1 MATKSAAL
9 RESDNLSPVDAL
21 VEFKRRLTMSVLGPA
36 GDTRKVVFALL
47 SKVWWNRGRRYV
59 VGALP
64 EKRCNFV
71 AMTMVKNSDRYLV
84 DWLRFHWAGGVEHFF
99 IYINESRRESVDRI
113 FALVRDA
120 GFETFVTLMF
130 WPDAPSLVRYGEPSD
145 SRSLPTV
152 HESAA
157 MHFWKNYGHLASYYM
172 KLDSDEYVFRTD
184 FADCGLDLRPLLNFE
199 GNLLVKGYNFGSSG
213 AQRIVDGSDPCRFTW
228 RERNVSWQK
237 SIAHAPTTR
246 EFFNMHAA
254 FVEAGISSPE
264 PKPLQINHY
273 RLRSKEEFLAN
284 KMHVRGS
291 IGENYV
297 NVDFDSLDA
306 LYSEIEDRRACEV
319 AAQSREL
326 WEAYCHSTTE
336 Q

>member
-157 MHFWKNYGHLASYYM
+157 MHFWQNYRHLTKYYM

-184 FADCGLDLRPLLNFE
+184 YTRAGLDIRPLLDFE
-199 GNLLVKGYNFGSSG
+199 GNLLVRGYNFGSSG
-213 AQRIVDGSDPCRFTW
+213 AQQLADGSDPCRFTW
-228 RERNVSWQK
+228 RERDPSWQK
-237 SIAHAPTTR
+237 SIAHASTSR
-246 EFFNMHAA
+246 EFFNMPAT
-254 FVEAGISSPE
+254 FVEVGVLSPE
-264 PKPLQINHY
+264 SRPLQINHY
-273 RLRSKEEFLAN
+273 RLRSKEEFYAN
-284 KMHVRGS
+284 KMHVKGS
-291 IGENYV
+291 IGRNYL
-297 NVDFDSLDA
+297 NVDFDALQS
-306 LYSEIEDRRACEV
+306 LYSEVEDHHARSLRG
-319 AAQSREL
+319 QIRQ
-326 WEAYCHSTTE
+326 T